1 MEQYFFAEEEKP
13 QITAQKKKGQSAGQS
28 AIKFLYVNKVYNEI
42 LVLNYEASSVFVETS
57 HFVRA
62 CHIIVAIT

>member
-13 QITAQKKKGQSAGQS
+13 QITAQKKKGQSA
-28 AIKFLYVNKVYNEI
+28 IEFLYINKVNNEI